1 MIATAPTERHA
12 ASSMSQATAPSNADL
27 IGSDRGNVDM
37 MSAHAL
43 CASLHITVNGLAI
56 VHDEP
61 NIADYYRQ
69 YVITGK
75 GAFVIVANGVVDFA
89 RAIRKKLVQE
99 IT

>member
-1 MIATAPTERHA
+1 MVYNAGESLSVIFADRIIADA
-12 ASSMSQATAPSNADL
+12 Q
-27 IGSDRGNVDM
+27 V
-37 MSAHAL
+37 
-43 CASLHITVNGLAI
+43 
-56 VHDEP
+56 
-61 NIADYYRQ
+61 IADYYRQ